1 MLLLG
6 IIILFSYIMGSINGG
21 LILSKLQGLDI
32 RKRGSGNAGATNVLR
47 VIGIKSGILVFVID
61 CLKGFLALYFTQ
73 LLIINTNNPLDL
85 NLNLNLY
92 LYFSS
97 FASLLGHCYPVWF
110 SFKGGKGA
118 ATGLGNILFINPFLI
133 TVPLIVFIGTLFFF
147 RYVGLSTI
155 TAFLSLF
162 IFGYFSVGVSDSIF
176 LIYLFLLFLFIVYTH
191 RTNIASML
199 EKTEHK
205 ISFFK

>member
-6 IIILFSYIMGSINGG
+6 IIILSSYIIGSINGG

-47 VIGIKSGILVFVID
+47 VIGVKSGILVFLID

-73 LLIINTNNPLDL
+73 LLIINATNPLDL
-85 NLNLNLY
+85 NINLY

-110 SFKGGKGA
+110 NFKGGKGA
-118 ATGLGNILFINPFLI
+118 ATGLGNMLFINPSLI
-133 TVPLIVFIGTLFFF
+133 PLPFIVFIGTLFLF

-155 TAFLSLF
+155 AAFLSLF
-162 IFGYFSVGVSDSIF
+162 IFGYFSIGFSD
-176 LIYLFLLFLFIVYTH
+176 YLFLTFLLLLFLFIVFTH
-191 RTNIASML
+191 RANIASMRD
-199 EKTEHK
+199 KTEHK
-205 ISFFK
+205 ISFYK

>member
-6 IIILFSYIMGSINGG
+6 IIILSSYIIGSINGG

-32 RKRGSGNAGATNVLR
+32 RKKGSGNAGATNVLR
-47 VIGIKSGILVFVID
+47 VIGVKSGILVFIID

-73 LLIINTNNPLDL
+73 ILIANNNEPLDL
-85 NLNLNLY
+85 NINIY

-110 SFKGGKGA
+110 NFKGGKGA

-133 TVPLIVFIGTLFFF
+133 TVPLIVFIGTLSLF

-155 TAFLSLF
+155 AAFLSLF
-162 IFGYFSVGVSDSIF
+162 IFGYFSVEVSDFVF
-176 LIYLFLLFLFIVYTH
+176 LIYLFLLFLFIVFTH

>member
-6 IIILFSYIMGSINGG
+6 IIILSSYLIGSVNGG

-47 VIGIKSGILVFVID
+47 VIGIKSGILVFIID

-73 LLIINTNNPLDL
+73 LLIINATEPFDL
-85 NLNLNLY
+85 NINLY

-110 SFKGGKGA
+110 NFKGGKGA
-118 ATGLGNILFINPFLI
+118 ATGLGNMLFINPFLI
-133 TVPLIVFIGTLFFF
+133 PLPFIVFIGTLFLF

-155 TAFLSLF
+155 AAFLSLF
-162 IFGYFSVGVSDSIF
+162 IFGYFSIGFSDYVF
-176 LIYLFLLFLFIVYTH
+176 LIYLFLLFLFIVFTH
-191 RTNIASML
+191 RTNISSML
-199 EKTEHK
+199 DKTEHK
-205 ISFFK
+205 VSFFK

>member
-6 IIILFSYIMGSINGG
+6 IIILSSYIIGSVNGG
-21 LILSKLQGLDI
+21 LILSKLQGMDI
-32 RKRGSGNAGATNVLR
+32 RKKGSGNAGATNVLR
-47 VIGIKSGILVFVID
+47 VIGIKSGILVFFID

-73 LLIINTNNPLDL
+73 LLITNTNEPLEL
-85 NLNLNLY
+85 NKNLY

-110 SFKGGKGA
+110 NFKGGKGA
-118 ATGLGNILFINPFLI
+118 ATGLGNMLFINPFLI
-133 TVPLIVFIGTLFFF
+133 PLPFIVFIGTLFLF

-155 TAFLSLF
+155 AAFLSLF
-162 IFGYFSVGVSDSIF
+162 IFGYFSIGFSD
-176 LIYLFLLFLFIVYTH
+176 YLFLTFLLLLFLFIVFTH

-199 EKTEHK
+199 DKTEHK
-205 ISFFK
+205 VSFFK

>member
-6 IIILFSYIMGSINGG
+6 IIILFSYIIGSINGG
-21 LILSKLQGLDI
+21 LIISKIQGLDI
-32 RKRGSGNAGATNVLR
+32 RKKGSGNAGATNVLR

-61 CLKGFLALYFTQ
+61 CLKGYLAIYFTQ

-85 NLNLNLY
+85 NINLY

-97 FASLLGHCYPVWF
+97 FTSLLGHCYPVWF
-110 SFKGGKGA
+110 NFKGGKGA
-118 ATGLGNILFINPFLI
+118 ATGLGNMLFINPFLI
-133 TVPLIVFIGTLFFF
+133 PLPFIVFIGTLFLF

-155 TAFLSLF
+155 AAFLSLF
-162 IFGYFSVGVSDSIF
+162 IFGYFSIGFSD
-176 LIYLFLLFLFIVYTH
+176 YLFLTFLLLLFLFIVFTH

-199 EKTEHK
+199 DKTEHK
-205 ISFFK
+205 VSFFK

>member
-6 IIILFSYIMGSINGG
+6 IIILSSYIIGSINAG
-21 LILSKLQGLDI
+21 IIISKLQGLDI
-32 RKRGSGNAGATNVLR
+32 RAKGSGNAGATNVLR
-47 VIGIKSGILVFVID
+47 VIGIKFGFLVFIID
-61 CLKGFLALYFTQ
+61 CLKGFLALYLTQ
-73 LLIINTNNPLDL
+73 LLISNTSEPLAL
-85 NLNLNLY
+85 NINLY

-118 ATGLGNILFINPFLI
+118 ATGLGNILYIDPFLI
-133 TVPLIVFIGTLFFF
+133 SVPLIVFIGILFFF

-155 TAFLSLF
+155 MAFFSLF
-162 IFGYFSVGVSDSIF
+162 IFSFFSIEASNFLF
-176 LIYLFLLFLFIVYTH
+176 LIYLFFLFLFIVFTH
-191 RTNIASML
+191 RTNITSML

-205 ISFFK
+205 ISFFQ

>member
-73 LLIINTNNPLDL
+73 LLIINTNNHLD
-85 NLNLNLY
+85 LNLNLY

>member
-6 IIILFSYIMGSINGG
+6 IIILSSYIIGSINGG

-32 RKRGSGNAGATNVLR
+32 RKKGSGNAGATNVLR
-47 VIGIKSGILVFVID
+47 VIGVKSGILVFIID

-73 LLIINTNNPLDL
+73 VLIINATNPL
-85 NLNLNLY
+85 NLNINLY

-110 SFKGGKGA
+110 NFKGGKGA
-118 ATGLGNILFINPFLI
+118 ATGLGNMLFINPFLI
-133 TVPLIVFIGTLFFF
+133 PLPFIVFIGTLFLF
-147 RYVGLSTI
+147 RYVGLSTLA
-155 TAFLSLF
+155 AFLSLF
-162 IFGYFSVGVSDSIF
+162 IFGYFSIGSSD
-176 LIYLFLLFLFIVYTH
+176 YLFLTFLLLLFLFIVFTH

-199 EKTEHK
+199 DKKEHK
-205 ISFFK
+205 FSFFK

>member
-6 IIILFSYIMGSINGG
+6 IIILSSYIIGSINGG

-32 RKRGSGNAGATNVLR
+32 RKKGSGNAGATNVLR
-47 VIGIKSGILVFVID
+47 VIGVKSGILVFIID

-73 LLIINTNNPLDL
+73 LLIINTNNPVD
-85 NLNLNLY
+85 LNLNLY

>member
-6 IIILFSYIMGSINGG
+6 IIILSSYIIGSINGG
-21 LILSKLQGLDI
+21 LILSRLQGLDI

-47 VIGIKSGILVFVID
+47 VIGIKSGILVFIID

-73 LLIINTNNPLDL
+73 ILITNNNEPLDL
-85 NLNLNLY
+85 NINLY

-133 TVPLIVFIGTLFFF
+133 TVPLIVFIGTLSLF

-155 TAFLSLF
+155 AAFLSLF
-162 IFGYFSVGVSDSIF
+162 IFGYFSVEVSDFVF
-176 LIYLFLLFLFIVYTH
+176 LIYLFLLFLFIVFTH

>member
-6 IIILFSYIMGSINGG
+6 IIILSAYFIGSVNGG
-21 LILSKLQGLDI
+21 LIISKLQGLDI
-32 RKRGSGNAGATNVLR
+32 RTKGSGNAGATNVLR

-73 LLIINTNNPLDL
+73 LLIINTNNPID
-85 NLNLNLY
+85 LNLNLY

>member
-6 IIILFSYIMGSINGG
+6 IIILSSYIMGSINGG
-21 LILSKLQGLDI
+21 LILSRLQGLDI

-47 VIGIKSGILVFVID
+47 VIGIKSGILVFIID

-73 LLIINTNNPLDL
+73 ILIANNNEPLDL
-85 NLNLNLY
+85 NINIY

-110 SFKGGKGA
+110 NFKGGKGA

-133 TVPLIVFIGTLFFF
+133 TVPLIVFIGTLSLF

-155 TAFLSLF
+155 AAFLSLF
-162 IFGYFSVGVSDSIF
+162 IFGYFSVEVSDFVF
-176 LIYLFLLFLFIVYTH
+176 LIYLFLLFLFIVFTH

>member
-6 IIILFSYIMGSINGG
+6 IIILSSYIIGSINGG

-32 RKRGSGNAGATNVLR
+32 RKKGSGNAGATNVLR
-47 VIGIKSGILVFVID
+47 VIGVKSGILVFIID

-73 LLIINTNNPLDL
+73 LLIINATEPFDL
-85 NLNLNLY
+85 NINLY

-110 SFKGGKGA
+110 NFKGGKGA
-118 ATGLGNILFINPFLI
+118 ATGLGNMLFINPFLI

>member
-1 MLLLG
+1 MLTLG
-6 IIILFSYIMGSINGG
+6 IIILFSYIIGSINGG

-47 VIGIKSGILVFVID
+47 VIGIKSGILVFIID
-61 CLKGFLALYFTQ
+61 CLKGFLALYLTELFIT
-73 LLIINTNNPLDL
+73 NTNNPLDL
-85 NLNLNLY
+85 NINLY

-97 FASLLGHCYPVWF
+97 FSSLLGHCYPVWF

-118 ATGLGNILFINPFLI
+118 ATGAGNILFINPFLI

-147 RYVGLSTI
+147 RFVGLSTI

-162 IFGYFSVGVSDSIF
+162 IFAYFSVGVSDSIF

-205 ISFFK
+205 VSFFK

>member
-6 IIILFSYIMGSINGG
+6 IIILSSYIIGSINGG

-32 RKRGSGNAGATNVLR
+32 RKKGSGNAGATNVLR
-47 VIGIKSGILVFVID
+47 VIGVKSGILVFIID

-73 LLIINTNNPLDL
+73 LLIINATNPLEL
-85 NLNLNLY
+85 NINLY

-110 SFKGGKGA
+110 NFKGGKGA

-133 TVPLIVFIGTLFFF
+133 TAPLIVFIGTLFIF

-155 TAFLSLF
+155 TAFLSLL
-162 IFGYFSVGVSDSIF
+162 IFGYLSIGFSDYVF
-176 LIYLFLLFLFIVYTH
+176 LIYLLLLFLFIVFTH
-191 RTNIASML
+191 QTNIASML
-199 EKTEHK
+199 DKTEHK
-205 ISFFK
+205 VSFFK

>member
-6 IIILFSYIMGSINGG
+6 IIILSSYLIGSVNGG

-47 VIGIKSGILVFVID
+47 VIGIKSGILVFIID

-73 LLIINTNNPLDL
+73 ILIANNNEPLDL
-85 NLNLNLY
+85 NINIY

-110 SFKGGKGA
+110 NFKGGKGA

-133 TVPLIVFIGTLFFF
+133 TVPLIVFIGTLSLF

-155 TAFLSLF
+155 AAFLSLF
-162 IFGYFSVGVSDSIF
+162 IFGYFSVEVSDFVF
-176 LIYLFLLFLFIVYTH
+176 LIYLFLLFLFIVFTH

>member
-1 MLLLG
+1 
-6 IIILFSYIMGSINGG
+6 
-21 LILSKLQGLDI
+21 
-32 RKRGSGNAGATNVLR
+32 
-47 VIGIKSGILVFVID
+47 
-61 CLKGFLALYFTQ
+61 
-73 LLIINTNNPLDL
+73 
-85 NLNLNLY
+85 
-92 LYFSS
+92 
-97 FASLLGHCYPVWF
+97 
-110 SFKGGKGA
+110 
-118 ATGLGNILFINPFLI
+118 
-133 TVPLIVFIGTLFFF
+133 LIVFIGTLFFF